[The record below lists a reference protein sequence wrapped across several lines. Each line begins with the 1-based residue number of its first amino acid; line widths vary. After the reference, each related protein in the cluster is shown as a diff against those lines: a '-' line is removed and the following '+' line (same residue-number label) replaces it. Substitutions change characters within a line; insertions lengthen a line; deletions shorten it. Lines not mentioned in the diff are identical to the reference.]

1 MYREDGAMERYDV
14 FSASKRFGVGR
25 TKSVIAFASVLNGGG
40 IGDTLAKWYEADA
53 IISQLDVQVLPIQ
66 VSHFAAEKNAA
77 IFLLN
82 ESINALKKR
91 WKSNN

>member
-1 MYREDGAMERYDV
+1 MT

-66 VSHFAAEKNAA
+66 VSHFAAEKCRD
-77 IFLLN
+77 ILLN
-82 ESINALKKR
+82 ESINALKAMEER
-91 WKSNN
+91 RIKSIVY